1 MKYSLMS
8 LTLGNLIKV
17 TKPSFLQVNMAR
29 AMGLQIEDPTLD
41 QVLEF
46 LAGKGFPAKKGTMTF
61 EDCIKFAKETGF
73 DGYDMMC
80 FHLEGDGAEAKKILE
95 KYDFQLS
102 GVAIIVEFANAMT
115 PEEFDK
121 CFAYAKEHMDRAAA
135 AGAKN
140 VMLVPTTYTTKPG
153 ISREQATLNM
163 IAGFKACIEYAESV
177 GLEPNAETLE
187 SSAVPLSSATEMQ
200 RYFDAFPQLKYSHD
214 TGNLLVANEDPAEMY
229 EKFKDRVVRVHF
241 KDMQYSEKRTPS
253 MTRDGKFI
261 RTTVLGTGLVDFKE
275 QLRLLKR
282 DNFQGFVLLEGTVQ
296 HTDDVLEDARKT
308 LEYFRNLEKE
318 V

>member
-17 TKPSFLQVNMAR
+17 TKPSFLQVSMAKR
-29 AMGLQIEDPTLD
+29 MGLAVEDPTLD
-41 QVLEF
+41 QILEF
-46 LAGKGFPAKKGTMTF
+46 MASKGFPAKKGTMTF

-80 FHLEGDGAEAKKILE
+80 FHLEGDGKEAKEILE
-95 KYDFQLS
+95 KYGMTMS
-102 GVAIIVEFANAMT
+102 GSTIIVEFANADT

-135 AGAKN
+135 AGCKN

-153 ISREQATLNM
+153 LSREQATLNM

-214 TGNLLVANEDPAEMY
+214 TGNLLVANEDPVEMY

-241 KDMQYSEKRTPS
+241 KDMEYSEKRTPS
-253 MTRDGKFI
+253 MTRDGRFI
-261 RTTVLGTGLVDFKE
+261 RTTALGTGIVDFKE
-275 QLRLLKR
+275 QMRLLKR
-282 DNFQGFVLLEGTVQ
+282 DDFQGYVLLEGPVQ
-296 HTDDVLEDARKT
+296 HTDNVLEDAKKT
-308 LEYFRNLEKE
+308 LEYFRELEKT

>member
-17 TKPSFLQVNMAR
+17 TKPSFLQVSMAKR
-29 AMGLQIEDPTLD
+29 MGLAVENPTLD
-41 QVLEF
+41 QILEF
-46 LAGKGFPAKKGTMTF
+46 MSSKGFPAQKGTMTF

-95 KYDFQLS
+95 KYGMTMS
-102 GVAIIVEFANAMT
+102 GTTIIVEFANADT

-135 AGAKN
+135 AGCKN

-153 ISREQATLNM
+153 LSREQATLNM

-214 TGNLLVANEDPAEMY
+214 TGNLLVANEDPVEMY

-241 KDMQYSEKRTPS
+241 KDMEYSEKRTPS
-253 MTRDGKFI
+253 MTRDGRFI
-261 RTTVLGTGLVDFKE
+261 KTTSLGTGIVDFKE
-275 QLRLLKR
+275 QMRRLKR
-282 DNFQGFVLLEGTVQ
+282 DDFQGYILLEGTVQ
-296 HTDDVLEDARKT
+296 HTDNVLEDAKKT
-308 LEYFRNLEKE
+308 LEYFRELEKS